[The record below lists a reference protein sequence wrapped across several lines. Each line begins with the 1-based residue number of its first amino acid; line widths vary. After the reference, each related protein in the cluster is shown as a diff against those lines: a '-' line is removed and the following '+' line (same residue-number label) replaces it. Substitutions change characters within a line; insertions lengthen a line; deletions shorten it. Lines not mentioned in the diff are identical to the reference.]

1 MQVSLVFVHYS
12 LPKTQIMAVSFAR
25 HTEPP
30 EGDRQDFSNLKR
42 MLPYIWQYRG
52 RVFIALFSL
61 VLSKLA
67 LVGVPLVLKEIVDTL
82 DNPDGRVLYLPITL
96 LLAYGVLRLLASMF
110 NELRDALFAQ
120 VRYHA
125 MRRLSNQVLEHL
137 YKLSLRFHLE
147 RNTGGISRDLERG
160 TQSISSILNYM
171 VFNIIPTAAEFLL
184 VAFILLSQYEVK
196 FTIVTFVTVF
206 AYIGFTLAVTNWRMH
221 FRHDMNRLDS
231 EANTTAI
238 DGLIN
243 YETVRYFNNESFELN
258 RYDDTL
264 SQWETAAV
272 KSQSSMSLLNFGQG
286 AIIAIGVTLI
296 MIYAT
301 QGVVDGTMS
310 LGDLVLVNTM
320 MLQLFMPLNFL
331 GIVYRAVRY
340 ALADMDRIFKLLDQ
354 KEEVTDQADAR
365 PLDIS
370 KSDIRFEHVNFS
382 YNPDRQILDDISFE
396 VPQGHKVAVV
406 GPSGSGKSTLVRL
419 LFRFYDVSDGRIAI
433 NGQDVRDVTQD
444 SLRRAIGIVPQDT
457 VLFNASI
464 FHNLAYAS
472 PDATEEQIHEAARMA
487 DIHDFIMSLP
497 QGYDTIVGERGLKLS
512 GGEKQRVAIARVIL
526 KNPSILVFD
535 EATSSLDSHSERQ
548 ILDAMAK
555 VARKHTS
562 LVIAH
567 RLSTIVDADTILV
580 MRHGRIEE
588 RGTHKELL
596 QHDGLYAQLWAL
608 QQQEQQEEGGDDLS
622 VELQPA
628 ET

>member
-1 MQVSLVFVHYS
+1 
-12 LPKTQIMAVSFAR
+12 
-25 HTEPP
+25 
-30 EGDRQDFSNLKR
+30 
-42 MLPYIWQYRG
+42 
-52 RVFIALFSL
+52 
-61 VLSKLA
+61 
-67 LVGVPLVLKEIVDTL
+67 
-82 DNPDGRVLYLPITL
+82 
-96 LLAYGVLRLLASMF
+96 
-110 NELRDALFAQ
+110 
-120 VRYHA
+120 
-125 MRRLSNQVLEHL
+125 
-137 YKLSLRFHLE
+137 
-147 RNTGGISRDLERG
+147 
-160 TQSISSILNYM
+160 
-171 VFNIIPTAAEFLL
+171 
-184 VAFILLSQYEVK
+184 
-196 FTIVTFVTVF
+196 
-206 AYIGFTLAVTNWRMH
+206 
-221 FRHDMNRLDS
+221 
-231 EANTTAI
+231 
-238 DGLIN
+238 
-243 YETVRYFNNESFELN
+243 
-258 RYDDTL
+258 
-264 SQWETAAV
+264 
-272 KSQSSMSLLNFGQG
+272 
-286 AIIAIGVTLI
+286 

-301 QGVVDGTMS
+301 KGVVDGTMS

-365 PLDIS
+365 ALDIS
-370 KSDIRFEHVNFS
+370 KSDIRFEHVSFS
-382 YNPDRQILDDISFE
+382 YNQDRQILDDVSFE

-419 LFRFYDVSDGRIAI
+419 LFRFYDVSGGRIAI

-472 PDATEEQIHEAARMA
+472 PDATEEQIHEAARLA

-588 RGTHKELL
+588 RGTHRELL
-596 QHDGLYAQLWAL
+596 QQDGLYAQLWAL
-608 QQQEQQEEGGDDLS
+608 QQQEQEEEGDDELS
-622 VELQPA
+622 AELQPA

>member
-1 MQVSLVFVHYS
+1 
-12 LPKTQIMAVSFAR
+12 MAVSFAR

-52 RVFIALFSL
+52 RVFIALLSL

-184 VAFILLSQYEVK
+184 VAFILLSKYEVK

-243 YETVRYFNNESFELN
+243 YETVRYFNNESFELR

-264 SQWETAAV
+264 SQWEHAAV

-301 QGVVDGTMS
+301 QGVVDDTMS

-365 PLDIS
+365 ALDIS
-370 KSDIRFEHVNFS
+370 KSDIRFEHVSFS
-382 YNPDRQILDDISFE
+382 YNPDRQILDDVSFE

-419 LFRFYDVSDGRIAI
+419 LFRFYDVSGGRIAI

-472 PDATEEQIHEAARMA
+472 PDATEEEIHEAARLA

-588 RGTHKELL
+588 RGTHRELL
-596 QHDGLYAQLWAL
+596 QQDGLYAQLWAL
-608 QQQEQQEEGGDDLS
+608 QQQEQEEGGDELS
-622 VELQPA
+622 TELQPA